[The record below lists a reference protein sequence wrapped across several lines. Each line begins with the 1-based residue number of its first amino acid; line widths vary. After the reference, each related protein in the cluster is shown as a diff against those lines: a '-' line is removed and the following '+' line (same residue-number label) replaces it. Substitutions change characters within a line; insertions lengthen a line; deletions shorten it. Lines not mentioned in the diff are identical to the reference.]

1 MNIDKIA
8 VDGHYVWVDEVVGWS
23 YNGLCYNDDGTI
35 GKPNNLNS
43 KKIIAAS
50 SELELKGIPTY
61 VDYLANNYCNS
72 FEFNDCCGTTADV
85 DFAEGYKAA
94 EKDLFTENDV
104 RRAIELAQEWDIH
117 NNCFKWKSEDVIEQL
132 KQSKTLKTK

>member
-94 EKDLFTENDV
+94 EKDLFTEDDV
-104 RRAIELAQEWDIH
+104 RKAIELAQKECYDESGYIGLEH
-117 NNCFKWKSEDVIEQL
+117 EPEEIIEQL
-132 KQSKTLKTK
+132 KKSKTK

>member
-1 MNIDKIA
+1 MNIEKIEIN
-8 VDGHYVWVDEVVGWS
+8 GYYVWIDKDEVVGWS

-94 EKDLFTENDV
+94 EKDLFTEDDV
-104 RRAIELAQEWDIH
+104 RKAIEMARDIDY
-117 NNCFKWKSEDVIEQL
+117 NGTNDFFCTENEIIQDL
-132 KQSKTLKTK
+132 KQSK